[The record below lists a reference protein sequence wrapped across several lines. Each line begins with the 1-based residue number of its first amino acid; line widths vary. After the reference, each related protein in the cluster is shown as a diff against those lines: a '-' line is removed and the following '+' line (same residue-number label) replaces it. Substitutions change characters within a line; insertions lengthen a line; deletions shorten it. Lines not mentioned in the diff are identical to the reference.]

1 MVEANNNSGEEDEGL
16 GEMFEEPTENVF
28 ESEEQ
33 QVEKYQLSKSGI
45 ELDIQ
50 SRKVHMG
57 ISRVVWK
64 ASLVM
69 A

>member
-1 MVEANNNSGEEDEGL
+1 MDSGDLEL
-16 GEMFEEPTENVF
+16 GDVFKEPTENAF
-28 ESEEQ
+28 QSEEQ
-33 QVEKYQLSKSGI
+33 QI
-45 ELDIQ
+45 ELYELARSGKTLQIQ

-69 A
+69 S